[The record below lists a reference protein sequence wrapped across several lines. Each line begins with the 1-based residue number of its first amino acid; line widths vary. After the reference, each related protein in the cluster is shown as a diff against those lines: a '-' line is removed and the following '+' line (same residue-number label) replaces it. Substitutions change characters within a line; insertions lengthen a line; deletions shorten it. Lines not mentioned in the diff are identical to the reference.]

1 MAKDPY
7 CEVYKVVF
15 ARAEKHGQETLR
27 HRLAAVAVVDNSRRS
42 GENDFITTGREV
54 TKAG

>member
-15 ARAEKHGQETLR
+15 ARAESYAQEILR
-27 HRLAAVAVVDNSRRS
+27 RYQKRFLESPL
-42 GENDFITTGREV
+42 
-54 TKAG
+54 TKAVLEYPKATT